1 MIRRSTWILLGAFAF
16 LLGAAIV
23 WTRTR
28 PGPGEAPDVDATP
41 TPEPL
46 WSVPATDIV
55 GLRLED
61 LQTGTVLEVRR
72 GDEQTP
78 WRMVEPVQGAA
89 DAARVEWA
97 VNALLSPRPR
107 GSLPAP
113 DDLAPFGLAKPARQV
128 TVFFRGDL
136 TRSFAIGR
144 ANPTGGVFYATVPG
158 QTGIVLLN
166 EYSLSDV
173 LSLLDP
179 LPYPPTPTPSET
191 PSHIATWTPEPAGN

>member
-1 MIRRSTWILLGAFAF
+1 MIRRSTWILLGAFAV
-16 LLGAAIV
+16 LLGATIV

-28 PGPGEAPDVDATP
+28 PGPGETPVKDATP
-41 TPEPL
+41 TAEPL

-55 GLRLED
+55 GLRVED
-61 LQTGTVLEVRR
+61 LQTGAVLEVRR

-78 WRMVEPVQGAA
+78 WRMLEPEEGPA

-107 GSLPAP
+107 GALPAP
-113 DDLAPFGLAKPARQV
+113 DDLAPYGLAQPAHQV
-128 TVFFRGDL
+128 TVFFGGDL

-144 ANPTGGVFYATVPG
+144 VSPTGGVFYATVPG
-158 QTGIVLLN
+158 QPGIVLMS

-179 LPYPPTPTPSET
+179 LPYLPTPTPSET
-191 PSHIATWTPEPAGN
+191 PSPIATGTPEPAGN